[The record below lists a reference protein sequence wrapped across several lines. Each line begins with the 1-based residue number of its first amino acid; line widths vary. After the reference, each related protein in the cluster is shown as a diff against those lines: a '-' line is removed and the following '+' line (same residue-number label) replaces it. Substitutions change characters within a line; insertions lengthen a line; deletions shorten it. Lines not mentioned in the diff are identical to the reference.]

1 MSCTV
6 DISPQGEVIV
16 TGENASLFN
25 EAFLYYGN
33 DVDALDVYS
42 TSLTQGFQETGLA
55 PTVQNVVRYLESD
68 NIQQAS
74 EFSPQELQD
83 IYNTNYK
90 QFLQAT
96 TVDGEFALN
105 YENLRTFFS
114 PQEADEL
121 LSDPSLQNK
130 VHRLWYKFQ
139 NQEEYLEDYEFVE
152 PPVKILTDEKT
163 ALGTYRKENPDKV
176 YNELGAIATQ
186 AETVSELNLKLSE
199 AENPLFSEVDAT
211 EEIVQEYEGKQA
223 LPQYTENPTTQQ
235 LEKKVYDST
244 ESQIL
249 HTYDPTQN
257 THSIQED
264 VVFLLSI
271 DNDVISANTS
281 PAQDILHRIEQATI
295 ELGLDTVGLAETQ
308 QSIEELKEYLSALSQ
323 FLYNPVESVSSY
335 AQAHN
340 DFFSIQETQDRPVVL
355 SIQGNDLMVIQSQ
368 KSEYELYR
376 DYGVIRIQGDVFKKV
391 SKETENLFEDF
402 YQRVLQ
408 DPSIVPQRV
417 LYPYAFETETEISTQ
432 KLRNPRYKTQIKRSL
447 EKYVNSLLPSLQ
459 TTEST
464 PEVLQEFAVQKLVNK
479 SQQRVLQK
487 SDYYN
492 TMYSRDNSKF
502 LDSFLPKIN
511 KYILKQKERGNE
523 IPVSWTQRGLEL
535 PYDGTYS
542 AVQLLYSLPQS
553 LREDTIKYAQI
564 TGNMPSVLKIA
575 NTQYLNDI
583 ESDVDFNR
591 NYYANFP
598 DQLPNYT
605 NAYQTLDDN
614 TIQTRSTENFI
625 KIRNQ
630 VYEKVT
636 ENIFT
641 KIPNQN
647 SLAWDRPQQKPTK
660 QPQSEQQQTTTTT
673 VKVFST
679 NQTTQE
685 LDQC

>member
-42 TSLTQGFQETGLA
+42 TSLTQEFQATGLT
-55 PTVQNVVRYLESD
+55 PTVQNVARYLESD

-74 EFSPQELQD
+74 EFSTQELQD

-121 LSDPSLQNK
+121 LSNPSLQNK
-130 VHRLWYKFQ
+130 VHRIWYKFQ
-139 NQEEYLEDYEFVE
+139 NQEESLEDYEFVE
-152 PPVKILTDEKT
+152 PPVQILTDTKT
-163 ALGTYRKENPDKV
+163 ALGTYKKENPDKV
-176 YNELGAIATQ
+176 YTELGAVAVQ
-186 AETVSELNLKLSE
+186 AETVSELYTELSE
-199 AENPLFSEVDAT
+199 TDNPLLAEVNAS
-211 EEIVQEYEGKQA
+211 EEIVQEYAGKQA

-264 VVFLLSI
+264 IVFLLSI
-271 DNDVISANTS
+271 DNDVISSNTS

-295 ELGLDTVGLAETQ
+295 ELGLDTIGLAETQ
-308 QSIEELKEYLSALSQ
+308 QSIEATKEYLSILSQ
-323 FLYNPVESVSSY
+323 FLYNPVETASLY

-340 DFFSIQETQDRPVVL
+340 DFFSVQETQDRPVIL

-391 SKETENLFEDF
+391 SKQTENLFEDF

-408 DPSIVPQRV
+408 DPSVVPQKV

-432 KLRNPRYKTQIKRSL
+432 KLRNPRYKTQIKQSL
-447 EKYVNSLLPSLQ
+447 EKYVNSLLPALQ

-464 PEVLQEFAVQKLVNK
+464 PEELQEFAVQKLVHK

-535 PYDGTYS
+535 PYDGVYS

-564 TGNMPSVLKIA
+564 TQNMPSVLQIA

-591 NYYANFP
+591 NYYTNFP

-605 NAYQTLDDN
+605 NVYQTLDDN

-636 ENIFT
+636 ENLFT

-647 SLAWDRPQQKPTK
+647 SLVWDRPQQKPTK
-660 QPQSEQQQTTTTT
+660 QPQSERQQTSPT

>member
-42 TSLTQGFQETGLA
+42 TSLTQEFQATGLT

-139 NQEEYLEDYEFVE
+139 NQEESLEDYEFVE

-223 LPQYTENPTTQQ
+223 LPQYTENPATQQ

-264 VVFLLSI
+264 IVFLLSI
-271 DNDVISANTS
+271 DNDVISNNTS

-295 ELGLDTVGLAETQ
+295 ELGLDTVGLAESQ
-308 QSIEELKEYLSALSQ
+308 QSIEATKEYLSALSQ
-323 FLYNPVESVSSY
+323 FLYNPVETASLY

-340 DFFSIQETQDRPVVL
+340 DFFSVQETQDRPIIL
-355 SIQGNDLMVIQSQ
+355 TIQGNDLMVIQSQ

-391 SKETENLFEDF
+391 SKQTENLFEDF

-408 DPSIVPQRV
+408 DPSVVPQKV

-432 KLRNPRYKTQIKRSL
+432 KLRNPRYKTQIKQAL

-464 PEVLQEFAVQKLVNK
+464 PEELQEFAVQKLVHK

-535 PYDGTYS
+535 PYDGVYS

-564 TGNMPSVLKIA
+564 TQNMPSVLQIA

-583 ESDVDFNR
+583 ESDIDFNR
-591 NYYANFP
+591 NYYTNFP

-636 ENIFT
+636 ENLFT

-647 SLAWDRPQQKPTK
+647 SLVWDRPQQKPTK
-660 QPQSEQQQTTTTT
+660 QPQSERQQTSPTA
-673 VKVFST
+673 KVFST
-679 NQTTQE
+679 QQTTQE